1 MKRFLVGTVINAAG
15 LWIISMFV
23 PAIHLYSYF
32 GSQTWQIA
40 LSYLAVAAI
49 FGLVQA
55 IIAPVIKVLAFPL
68 YIITFGLISLVIN
81 GALLLLVAWI
91 SSSFGTKV
99 LTIDG
104 FTTTGLS
111 ITTMGWAI
119 VGALVMSVFAFI
131 ARGLFKALRIL

>member
-15 LWIISMFV
+15 LWIISMLV
-23 PAIHLYSYF
+23 PAIHLNSYF
-32 GSQTWQIA
+32 GSQTWQVA
-40 LSYLAVAAI
+40 LSYLAVAAV

-55 IIAPVIKVLAFPL
+55 IIAPVIKVIAFPL
-68 YIITFGLISLVIN
+68 YIITFGLISFVIN

-91 SSSFGTKV
+91 SRSFGTQV

-104 FTTTGLS
+104 FTATGLS
-111 ITTMGWAI
+111 VASMGWAI
-119 VGALVMSVFAFI
+119 VGAVIMSVFAFV